1 MCRTMNELEKVIADY
16 RSLKAMKEQLE
27 EELKAVEREIIGYM
41 DANEKLTETGNDF
54 TVKLS
59 TCERRTLDS
68 KRLEADLGSLISVGL
83 CESEIVNER
92 HFADRTSAAAYAETL
107 PAGLVSLLLEV

>member
-1 MCRTMNELEKVIADY
+1 MMNMEVNIAVNIQSTRKFY
-16 RSLKAMKEQLE
+16 K
-27 EELKAVEREIIGYM
+27 II
-41 DANEKLTETGNDF
+41 
-54 TVKLS
+54 V
-59 TCERRTLDS
+59 
-68 KRLEADLGSLISVGL
+68 ISVGL